1 MCFLLQSTMI
11 SLESILFQDCAS
23 TECNAMSNSHSSFLY
38 IATRLF
44 SIMYYFERCVSQF
57 AQISTEYRTYIERIS
72 LLICYCLQ
80 WIRSRFPNKHLQ
92 GITSISLKNTYVFQ
106 QVEPD
111 KLELKSCGSYCKKT
125 KYCYG
130 KSKQVTPF
138 VNFLERMAL
147 SQLCSWNEHYFEK
160 CSIRRFL

>member
-11 SLESILFQDCAS
+11 SLESILFYDCAS
-23 TECNAMSNSHSSFLY
+23 TECYAMSNRHSSFLY
-38 IATRLF
+38 IATCLF
-44 SIMYYFERCVSQF
+44 FIMYNFDHCVSQF
-57 AQISTEYRTYIERIS
+57 AQISTEYRTRLKRIS
-72 LLICYCLQ
+72 LFICYCLQ

-92 GITSISLKNTYVFQ
+92 GITSISLKNNYAFQ

-130 KSKQVTPF
+130 KSKQGTPF
-138 VNFLERMAL
+138 VNFLDIMTV
-147 SQLCSWNEHYFEK
+147 SQLCSQHEHYSDK
-160 CSIRRFL
+160 CSI